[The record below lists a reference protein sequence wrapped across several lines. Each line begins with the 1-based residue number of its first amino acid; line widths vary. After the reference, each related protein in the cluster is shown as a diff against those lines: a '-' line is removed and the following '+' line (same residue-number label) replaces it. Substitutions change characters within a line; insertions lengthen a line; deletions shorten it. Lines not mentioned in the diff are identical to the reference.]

1 MSDATPGAPAIFDT
15 VEGGRL
21 LADRADGAWKA
32 WGPYLSDRQWG
43 TVREDYSADG
53 EAWTSFPHDH
63 ARSRAYRWGEDAIA
77 GFGQRQLRWCLGV
90 ALWNGHDPILK
101 ERLFGLTNQEGN
113 HGEDVKELYYHQ
125 DSTPTHSYARML
137 YKYPHGAYPYLQ
149 LVQENGRRGQDQ
161 PEYELLD
168 TGVLAEGRYH
178 DVFVEYAKAGP
189 DDILMR
195 VRAVNRGPDPA
206 TLWLLPQ
213 LWSRNTWSWSN
224 AARRPALRAL
234 SDTEVAATHPSLP
247 EMRLSVESGATL
259 LFCDNE
265 TNVNRL
271 DGQSAAGHFKDG
283 INDHVV
289 GGRADAVNPARTGTK
304 CAVLR
309 QVEIAAGAEHV
320 MRLRF
325 RAAPSSP
332 DAGTD
337 DAFADFDAVFAARA
351 AEADAFYAA
360 LQGPITNADA
370 RAVQRQAFAGML
382 WSKQFYCYDVHRW
395 LEGDPAEPRPPAERS
410 EGRNADWDHFSVA
423 DIISMPDKWEYPW
436 FASWDLALQSVV
448 LALVDPDF
456 AKDQVLLLTREGYM
470 HPNAALPAY
479 EWSFGDAN
487 PPLHAWAAWRVFET
501 DRALGGTPDHAFLKR
516 VFNKLSMNFTW
527 WVNRK
532 DAQGR
537 NIFQG
542 GFLGLDNIAVFNRSA
557 ALPTGG
563 TLSQSDGTAWM
574 AMYALAMLHIAIEL
588 ALHDSV
594 YEDVATKFFEH
605 FLLIAAADG
614 NALWDE
620 QDGFFYDT
628 LNLPDG
634 SRIPLRARS
643 MVGLIPLYA
652 VTILRQDE
660 IDRLPAF
667 AGRMRWF
674 LAHRPDLAEL
684 VSTWERTGQ
693 GGTAL
698 VSLMRT
704 HRMTR
709 TLSRMLDENE
719 FLSANGI
726 RAVSRAHKAAP
737 YRFDWHGA
745 SFELD
750 YEPAESTSRLFGGNS
765 NWRGPVW
772 MPVNYLLIE
781 SLIRLDSY
789 YGESYRIAF
798 PTGSDTQATL
808 REVAEQI
815 SRRLIGLFTRG
826 ADGRRPVHG
835 DTTLLQD
842 DPAFHDL
849 LLFYEYYDGDT
860 GRGVGASHQ
869 TGWSGLVALLI
880 HNLAWHVPPVRAPE
894 GQGTQA
900 DSEES
905 GGA

>member
-1 MSDATPGAPAIFDT
+1 MSVSSSASDAPAIFDT
-15 VEGGRL
+15 VEGRRL
-21 LADRADGAWKA
+21 LAARADGAWKA

-43 TVREDYSADG
+43 TVREDYSAGGD
-53 EAWTSFPHDH
+53 AWTYFPHDH

-77 GFGQRQLRWCLGV
+77 GFGERHLRWCLGV

-101 ERLFGLTNQEGN
+101 ERLFGLTNEEGN
-113 HGEDVKELYYHQ
+113 HGEDVKELYYHL
-125 DSTPTHSYARML
+125 DSTPTHSWARML
-137 YKYPHGAYPYLQ
+137 YKYPHGAYPYGQ
-149 LVQENGRRGQDQ
+149 LVQENARRGQDQ
-161 PEYELLD
+161 PEFELLD
-168 TGVLAEGRYH
+168 TGILAQNRYF
-178 DVFVEYAKAGP
+178 DVFVEYAKAAP

-195 VRAVNRGPDPA
+195 LRVVNRGPDPA

-213 LWSRNTWSWSN
+213 LWSRNVWSWSDSV
-224 AARRPALRAL
+224 ARPVLRAL
-234 SDTEVAATHPSLP
+234 SDTEVAAIHAPLP
-247 EMRLSVESGATL
+247 DMRLLVEPGATL
-259 LFCDNE
+259 LFCDND

-271 DGQSAAGHFKDG
+271 DGLHEPGFFKDG
-283 INDHVV
+283 IGDHVV
-289 GGRADAVNPARTGTK
+289 RGRADAVNPARTGTK
-304 CAVLR
+304 CAVLCK
-309 QVEIAAGAEHV
+309 VEIAPGAEHV
-320 MRLRF
+320 MRLRL
-325 RAAPSSP
+325 RVAPPGGSDP
-332 DAGTD
+332 
-337 DAFADFDAVFAARA
+337 FADFDAVFEARA

-360 LQGPITNADA
+360 LQRPIADA
-370 RAVQRQAFAGML
+370 DTRLVQRQALAGML
-382 WSKQFYCYDVHRW
+382 WSKQFYGYDVHRW
-395 LEGDPAEPRPPAERS
+395 LQGDPAEPVPPDARRA
-410 EGRNADWDHFSVA
+410 GRNADWEHFSAA

-436 FASWDLALQSVV
+436 FASWDLALHTVV

-501 DRALGGTPDHAFLKR
+501 DRGLNGMPDHDFLKR

-532 DAQGR
+532 DEQGR

-542 GFLGLDNIAVFNRSA
+542 GFLGLDNIAIFNRSA
-557 ALPTGG
+557 ELPTGG

-588 ALHDSV
+588 ALQDPI

-620 QDGFFYDT
+620 QDGFFYDILT
-628 LNLPDG
+628 LPDG
-634 SRIPLRARS
+634 QRIPLRARS

-652 VTILRQDE
+652 VTILRQDQ
-660 IDRLPAF
+660 IDQLPAF
-667 AGRMRWF
+667 AARMRWF
-674 LAHRPDLAEL
+674 LHHRPDLADL
-684 VSTWERTGQ
+684 VSSWERTGQ
-693 GGTAL
+693 GNTAL
-698 VSLMRT
+698 VSLLRT

-709 TLSRMLDENE
+709 TLARMLDENE
-719 FLSANGI
+719 FLSPNGI
-726 RAVSRAHKAAP
+726 RAVSRAHRDAP
-737 YRFDWHGA
+737 YRFEWKGV

-772 MPVNYLLIE
+772 MPVNYLLVE
-781 SLIRLDSY
+781 SLIRFDRY
-789 YGESYRIAF
+789 YGDGYRIAF
-798 PTGSDTQATL
+798 PTGSGTQMTL

-815 SRRLIGLFTRG
+815 SRRLIALFTR
-826 ADGRRPVHG
+826 APDGRRPVHG
-835 DTTLLQD
+835 EAALLQE
-842 DPAFHDL
+842 DPAFRDL
-849 LLFYEYYDGDT
+849 LLFYEYFDGDT

-880 HNLAWHVPPVRAPE
+880 HNLAWHVPPVRA
-894 GQGTQA
+894 
-900 DSEES
+900 D
-905 GGA
+905 

>member
-1 MSDATPGAPAIFDT
+1 MSAATGGPGAKGLGAPAIFDT

-21 LADRADGAWKA
+21 LADRADGAWKR

-77 GFGQRQLRWCLGV
+77 GFGDRELRWCLGL
-90 ALWNGHDPILK
+90 ALWNGRDPVLK
-101 ERLFGLTNQEGN
+101 ERLFGLANAEGN
-113 HGEDVKELYYHQ
+113 HGEDVKELYYHL
-125 DSTPTHSYARML
+125 DSTPTHSLARML
-137 YKYPHGAYPYLQ
+137 YKYPHAAYPYAD
-149 LVQENGRRGQDQ
+149 LVEENARRGQEQ

-168 TGVLAEGRYH
+168 TGVMAENRYH

-195 VRAVNRGPDPA
+195 LRVVNRGPDA
-206 TLWLLPQ
+206 ARLWLLPQ
-213 LWSRNTWSWSN
+213 LWARNTWSWSEN
-224 AARRPALRAL
+224 AFRPVLRAL
-234 SDTEVAATHPSLP
+234 SDNEVVAVHDGLP
-247 EMRLSVESGATL
+247 EMRLSVDGAATP
-259 LFCDNE
+259 LFCDND
-265 TNVNRL
+265 TNNNRL
-271 DGQSAAGHFKDG
+271 YGAGETGRHFKDG

-304 CAVLR
+304 CAMLR
-309 QVEIAAGAEHV
+309 RVTIEAGAEHV

-325 RAAPSSP
+325 RIAAPDNGDP
-332 DAGTD
+332 
-337 DAFADFDAVFAARA
+337 FADHDAVFAVRI
-351 AEADAFYAA
+351 AEADAFYGV
-360 LQGPITNADA
+360 LQAPIADEDSQL
-370 RAVQRQAFAGML
+370 VQRQAFAGML
-382 WSKQFYCYDVHRW
+382 WSKQFYRYDVHRW
-395 LEGDPAEPRPPAERS
+395 LKGDPVTPRPPTERRG
-410 EGRNADWDHFSVA
+410 GRNADWEHFDAS

-436 FASWDLALQSVV
+436 FASWDLALQATV

-487 PPLHAWAAWRVFET
+487 PPVHAWAAWRVFET
-501 DRALGGTPDHAFLKR
+501 DRALNRRPDHAFLKR
-516 VFNKLSMNFTW
+516 VFNKLAMNFTW

-532 DAQGR
+532 DAQGL

-542 GFLGLDNIAVFNRSA
+542 GFLGLDNIAIFDRSA
-557 ALPTGG
+557 PLPTGG

-574 AMYALAMLHIAIEL
+574 AMYALSMLHIAIEL
-588 ALHDSV
+588 ALQDPA

-628 LNLPDG
+628 LTLPDG
-634 SRIPLRARS
+634 RRVPLRARS

-652 VTILRQDE
+652 VTVLRQDE

-667 AGRMRWF
+667 AARMRWF
-674 LAHRPDLAEL
+674 LEHRPDLAAL

-693 GGTAL
+693 GNTAL
-698 VSLMRT
+698 VSLLRT

-709 TLSRMLDENE
+709 TLERMLDETE
-719 FLSANGI
+719 FLSPNGI
-726 RAVSRAHKAAP
+726 RAVSHAHKEAP
-737 YRFDWHGA
+737 YRFDWNNA

-772 MPVNYLLIE
+772 MPVNYLLVE

-789 YGESYRIAF
+789 YGDGYRIAL
-798 PTGSDTQATL
+798 PTGSTMQMTL

-826 ADGRRPVHG
+826 PDGRRPVHG
-835 DTTLLQD
+835 DDALLQE
-842 DPAFHDL
+842 DPAFRDL
-849 LLFYEYYDGDT
+849 VLFYEYFDGDT

-880 HNLAWHVPPVRAPE
+880 HNLAWHVPPAKP
-894 GQGTQA
+894 A
-900 DSEES
+900 
-905 GGA
+905 